1 MYLLPVP
8 HASSRNVAQHQNQ
21 EADLGSM
28 GVVLCRLITCEDV
41 CNHHR
46 RPDSEL
52 SRYHISNPGN
62 HELVPQL
69 FVCKEEMEAQC
80 GQRLQGPLSREH
92 VHTANTHME
101 R

>member
-1 MYLLPVP
+1 
-8 HASSRNVAQHQNQ
+8 
-21 EADLGSM
+21 M
-28 GVVLCRLITCEDV
+28 GEVLCHLLTCEDV

-46 RPDSEL
+46 RPDTEL

-80 GQRLQGPLSREH
+80 GQRLLGPLSREN